1 MSEAIANYVEKVV
14 PNTHKQWR
22 KKEAHSVKYD
32 YPEQSLFWHTTGAAL
47 LAFSI
52 LDYFRARGYGEVANE
67 EEAAL
72 CATLHDL
79 DRESEGEKREHELT
93 LEDLAAARTRLN
105 LDEYAAMLTNEDLLW
120 VTHNEH
126 LFRRQGH
133 FGGLYGNN
141 RLSALVYLTALTD
154 GLAVIGNPREVLIP
168 RKRQRDRAL
177 APLLEAFSSDRLELV
192 YHQLNTVTGF
202 VSNLLHSAMVELLH
216 SALPEAEPEPL
227 QQLAFFPNGTVYI
240 APKGTFE
247 ARVKV
252 IGANEFLSRLA
263 DGFYD
268 KFKGVMEKTE
278 QFVGL
283 EKGQPTPKEFAFLMD
298 AVSLV
303 EAALHRQQRRWS
315 IAQKQRQRL
324 RQIEEELTREALA
337 QRDRRRLEAEQK
349 KHTDNLSQF
358 TQQIKEQLEK
368 LLAQRSDFAVR
379 YGTLP
384 ENFDWA
390 ELKVVSDYFAFITR
404 LADAYG
410 LGREVL
416 KQTATVLRIA
426 EDDVA
431 GLTVNKSGGV
441 NYQAILLAYHL
452 LSTPPPTV
460 EAHESDDFLAAVEA
474 AQAEQVTVMERLE
487 TLSQQLAF
495 FFSENVKMP
504 QQKRAMVNAKLL
516 TKEEADAMDGDTP
529 LEQTLLQELAAI
541 LAEHL
546 EVNGQAFPAKP
557 VETRTLCNFCG
568 RQCKGI
574 TLSAK
579 MTPVDTPTAYSG
591 YNMAESTDRKP
602 RQVCALCFFEN
613 VLRTAL
619 FPNRG
624 KGLTLFVFPE
634 YSFTRHHAH
643 IFRKQVRDVFP
654 KALAE
659 DETTVE
665 EGEPD
670 ALVAAIQ
677 HALKAKPEAADADAV
692 LPVYVAPLSGDTSL
706 SQWLSHTRNLLGL
719 WDGLG
724 LKYILTSD
732 FYPEVE
738 GIGNVKGVV
747 ELRGCH
753 PQLSTRLRR
762 WMQAIRS
769 HPIQG
774 LPDTALT
781 IREAEKVRELM
792 EAVGDLAGD
801 KRNEEGFY
809 TASGLFAGAV
819 LYGKQ
824 KAKKKKGA

>member
-14 PNTHKQWR
+14 PNTYRQWR
-22 KKEAHSVKYD
+22 KIEAHSVKYG
-32 YPEQSLFWHTTGAAL
+32 YPEQGLFWHTIDASL
-47 LAFSI
+47 LVFSI
-52 LDYFRARGYGEVANE
+52 LEYFQAQGYGDVVNE

-79 DRESEGEKREHELT
+79 DRESEGEKREHQLT
-93 LEDLAAARTRLN
+93 LEDLATARTELN
-105 LDEYAAMLTNEDLLW
+105 LDKYASTLINKDLLW
-120 VTHNEH
+120 VIHNEH
-126 LFRRQGH
+126 LFRRQADFQGH
-133 FGGLYGNN
+133 YGDN
-141 RLSALVYLTALTD
+141 RLTALLYLTALTD
-154 GLAVIGNPREVLIP
+154 GLAAIRNPCEALIP
-168 RKRQRDRAL
+168 RGRQHDRAL
-177 APLLEAFSSDRLELV
+177 APLLKDFSSQRFELT

-202 VSNLLHSAMVELLH
+202 VSNLLHSAMVELLR
-216 SALPEAEPEPL
+216 SALPEAEQEAL
-227 QQLAFFPNGTVYI
+227 QPLAFFPNGTIYI

-247 ARVKV
+247 TCAKT
-252 IGANEFLSRLA
+252 IGADEFLSRLA
-263 DGFYD
+263 IGFYD
-268 KFKGVMEKTE
+268 KFKDVLEKTE

-303 EAALHRQQRRWS
+303 EAALHRQQRRWN
-315 IAQKQRQRL
+315 IVQKQRQRL
-324 RQIEEELTREALA
+324 RQIEEEIAQKELA
-337 QRDRRRLEAEQK
+337 QRDRRHLEVEQK
-349 KHTDNLSQF
+349 RHTDSLTQF
-358 TQQIKEQLEK
+358 TQQIKEQLER
-368 LLAQRSDFAVR
+368 LLAQRSDFAKH
-379 YGTLP
+379 YGNPP

-390 ELKVVSDYFAFITR
+390 ELKVISDYFAFVTR

-416 KQTATVLRIA
+416 KRVATVLRIA

-431 GLTVNKSGGV
+431 ELTVSRSGGV
-441 NYQAILLAYHL
+441 NYQAILLSYHL
-452 LSTPPPTV
+452 LRTPPPV
-460 EAHESDDFLAAVEA
+460 PEAHESDDFLAAVEA
-474 AQAEQVTVMERLE
+474 AQAEQVTVMEHLK
-487 TLSQQLAF
+487 TLSQQLAE
-495 FFSENVKMP
+495 FFSVNVKMS
-504 QQKRAMVNAKLL
+504 QQKRAMVNAELL
-516 TKEEADAMDGDTP
+516 TKEEADAMGKDTP
-529 LEQTLLQELAAI
+529 LEQALLQELAAI

-546 EVNGQAFPAKP
+546 VVNGQVFPAKS

-568 RQCKGI
+568 RRCKGI

-579 MTPVDTPTAYSG
+579 MTVVDTPTAYSG
-591 YNMAESTDRKP
+591 YNMAESTDHKP

-613 VLRTAL
+613 VLRTVL

-654 KALAE
+654 RALAE
-659 DETTVE
+659 DKTVVQ

-670 ALVAAIQ
+670 GLIAAIQ
-677 HALKAKPEAADADAV
+677 HLLKVQPQAADADAI

-706 SQWLSHTRNLLGL
+706 SQWLSHTRNLLWL

-738 GIGNVKGVV
+738 GIGDVKGIV

-762 WMQAIRS
+762 WMQAIRP

-781 IREAEKVRELM
+781 IREAAMVRELM

-801 KRNEEGFY
+801 NHTEGKFY
-809 TASGLFAGAV
+809 TASGSFMGAV